1 MGKVKVSVINERK
14 KMLAYYKGCC
24 MAMETCY
31 AEYQNQVKRR
41 PLFLVIGI
49 SLAYRF
55 HEQH

>member
-14 KMLAYYKGCC
+14 MLDYYKDCC

-41 PLFLVIGI
+41 PLLLVIGF
-49 SLAYRF
+49 SFAYRF
-55 HEQH
+55 HEQY